1 MGEKT
6 ILGLDIGTN
15 SVGWALI
22 SATDDLSPIK
32 LIDCGVRIFE
42 KPVNAK
48 DQTPLNASRRKARQ
62 QRRQLA
68 RRKARKLATQKILL
82 SKDLLPTVPEVLEKL
97 MLDDINF
104 NPYALRAKALETKLT
119 PFELGRIF
127 MHLAQR
133 RGFKSNRKTLLTA
146 AIKTLPEIAAIF
158 EEEELDE
165 QREFS
170 EPKEKSKRKPKN
182 DTEEGLIKGSIFL
195 VNQGIRASNSA
206 TLGVF
211 LNKIRLGEVPRP
223 TADGTQKTMRGLYLD
238 RSMYEH
244 EFEAIWSSQKPHHS
258 ELLTDNLKADLFK
271 AIFHQRPLKIQKFLV
286 GDCIF
291 EYHRKRAAKATLEF
305 QKFRILEQLANIRIK
320 NPLTRNTR
328 SLDASEK
335 TILFKELQNQNEMSW
350 KKVRKLLGL
359 HTGESIN
366 LEEGGKPKLIGN
378 RVHTAMEAVLDK
390 NWSTLDQASKSSLL
404 TDLQTIHKK
413 EDLIK
418 RVMNHWQFSAK
429 QAYNLAIL
437 ELEPG
442 YGSYSMKA
450 MKKIL
455 GEMEKGFDVHQACE
469 NLGYLAPARRKP
481 SDICLLQ
488 SAPNLRNPIANRA
501 LNQCRIVI
509 NSLIKTYAKPDV
521 IRIELAR
528 DMKLTKKQKEQ
539 AEKQNKSNRTLN
551 DEARP
556 YLAASGI
563 TQAKRDD
570 LIKYRLWK
578 ELGGVCA
585 YSGKAIPMSLLFTN
599 EIEVDHIIPYARCW
613 QDSYINKTVC
623 YVEENRLKKKQTP
636 FEAFSTDVEK
646 YREMLQRIYALE
658 ALPVAKKK
666 RFDLQ
671 EVKQDEFLSS
681 QLNDTRYICQ
691 EVRAYFHQLG
701 IPVQVTKGEATAAL
715 RRRWYL
721 DGILSLDSST
731 RKNRA
736 DYRNHTIDA
745 IVVALTSVSLFQ
757 MLSKLSGSSD
767 LPISNRNFD
776 LPYPWPT
783 FREDVEKR
791 ISSILVSHAPDRRL
805 RHAFHE
811 QTAFGVTSEEN
822 VYVKRIPLTSLKEK
836 ELHLIP
842 DKWIKEAVQERFKNA
857 MSSDPKKIFEEPLFH
872 ADGKTQIR
880 QLRMPKRI
888 GSANMRSFQDRKG
901 NFYKA
906 YELGNNSHAELFRRG
921 GKLDMRVI
929 NMMEA
934 ANRVRRRR
942 QSVVNREDNFVMS
955 LFKNDMVELTHEN
968 GAFLYKIIAL
978 ENSVDKRRLIMQLHT
993 VASSWNETSSL
1004 PPELAEI
1011 AFLKKVP
1018 SYYEQRNI
1026 RKVSINPLG
1035 KKEYCKND

>member
-15 SVGWALI
+15 SVGWALV
-22 SATDDLSPIK
+22 SADENLEPKKI
-32 LIDCGVRIFE
+32 INCGVRIFE

-48 DQTPLNASRRKARQ
+48 DQTPLNASRRKARL

-68 RRKARKLATQKILL
+68 RRKTRKIATQKILL
-82 SKDLLPTVPEVLEKL
+82 SKDLLPSDPYEFEKL
-97 MLDDINF
+97 MLDDVTF
-104 NPYALRAKALETKLT
+104 NPYALRAKALDAKLE
-119 PFELGRIF
+119 PLELGRIF

-133 RGFKSNRKTLLTA
+133 RGFKSNRKTLLAA
-146 AIKTLPEIAAIF
+146 AIKSLPEIAAIF
-158 EEEELDE
+158 DEEELEE
-165 QREFS
+165 QKEFS

-182 DTEEGLIKGSIFL
+182 DSEEGLIKGGIFL
-195 VNQGIRASNSA
+195 VKQGIKASDSA

-211 LNKIRLGEVPRP
+211 LNRIRLGEIPRP
-223 TADGTQKTMRGLYLD
+223 TSDGTQKTLRGLYLD
-238 RSMYEH
+238 RSMYEQ
-244 EFEAIWSSQKPHHS
+244 EFEVIWNSQKSHYP
-258 ELLTDNLKADLFK
+258 ELLTDSFKADLFK

-305 QKFRILEQLANIRIK
+305 QKYRILEQLANIRIK
-320 NPLTRNTR
+320 NPRTRDDR
-328 SLDASEK
+328 SLEDSEK
-335 TILFKELQNQNEMSW
+335 KILFQQLQNQNEMGW
-350 KKVRKLLGL
+350 KKVRKILGL
-359 HTGESIN
+359 HTGETIN
-366 LEEGGKPKLIGN
+366 LEEGGKPKLLGN
-378 RVHTAMEAVLDK
+378 RVNTAMEVVLGK
-390 NWSTLDQASKSSLL
+390 NWTTLDLASQSSLL

-418 RVMNHWQFSAK
+418 RMMKHWGFSAK
-429 QAYNLAIL
+429 QAYDLAIL

-469 NLGYLAPARRKP
+469 NIGYLAPARRKP
-481 SDICLLQ
+481 SEICLLQ

-509 NSLIKTYAKPDV
+509 NSLIKTHAKPDV

-528 DMKLTKKQKEQ
+528 DMKLTKKQKEH

-578 ELGGVCA
+578 ELGGRCA
-585 YSGKAIPMSLLFTN
+585 YSGKAIPISILFTN
-599 EIEVDHIIPYARCW
+599 EVEVDHIIPYARCW

-636 FEAFSTDVEK
+636 FEAFSANVEK
-646 YREMLQRIYALE
+646 YREMLQRIYKLD

-671 EVKQDEFLSS
+671 EVKQDDFLSS

-731 RKNRA
+731 KKNRA
-736 DYRNHTIDA
+736 DYRNHTVDA

-783 FREDVEKR
+783 FREDVEKQ
-791 ISSILVSHAPDRRL
+791 INSILVSHAPDRRL

-811 QTAFGVTSEEN
+811 QTAYGVTAQESI
-822 VYVKRIPLTSLKEK
+822 YVKRVPLGSLKEK

-842 DKWIKEAVQERFKNA
+842 DKWVREAVQERFKNA
-857 MSSDPKKIFEEPLFH
+857 TSSDPKKIFEEPLFH

-880 QLRMPKRI
+880 QLRMPKKI
-888 GSANMRSFQDRKG
+888 GSANMRAFQDRKG

-921 GKLDMRVI
+921 GKLDMRVV

-934 ANRVRRRR
+934 ANRVRRRK

-955 LFKNDMVELTHEN
+955 LFKNDMVELTHDH
-968 GAFLYKIIAL
+968 GVFLYKIIAI
-978 ENSVDKRRLIMQLHT
+978 ENSVETRRLIMQLHT

-1004 PPELAEI
+1004 PPEIAEI

-1018 SYYEQRNI
+1018 SYYDQRNI
-1026 RKVSINPLG
+1026 RKVSVDPLG
-1035 KKEYCKND
+1035 NKEYCKND